1 MAGGEN
7 RRPRRGRGGHGGG
20 PARAMLWLLPVAC
33 LGTAAVWG
41 WLGLNELRERRAGDD
56 YYANLAAAVA
66 AVAGEADSA
75 AGGAE
80 VSGGGVLAGEVA
92 TGGAGISGGSAG
104 LGMAG
109 VGGTR
114 ATGGGTSAG
123 ETATDG
129 TGISGGGAATGEAAT
144 GEAGASGGGASAGEA
159 ATGGSVDDDGAATDV
174 ARALGGGA
182 AMGEAATGGMGA
194 SGGGAAM
201 GEAATGGMG
210 ISGGG
215 AATGETAIREAGASG
230 GGASAGEAATG
241 GAGASGGSAGHGMAA
256 FGGAG
261 VKLSGGTRPSAV
273 DFDALLRRCPDAV
286 CWISI
291 DGTRVNYP
299 VVQGEDNLYYLKHL
313 PDGTANAAG
322 SILMDA
328 ACDPLFGNDVTILHG
343 HHMRSGAMF
352 GSLDAYWE
360 AAYAGAHPVIR
371 LSTPDGDWDV
381 DVFAACTVNGAT
393 FGYPTT
399 FADEQAFDRFVA
411 QLKAASAFDA
421 GVSVAYGDRL
431 LLLSTCAYSFADA
444 RFVVAGRIRQP

>member
-1 MAGGEN
+1 
-7 RRPRRGRGGHGGG
+7 
-20 PARAMLWLLPVAC
+20 
-33 LGTAAVWG
+33 
-41 WLGLNELRERRAGDD
+41 
-56 YYANLAAAVA
+56 
-66 AVAGEADSA
+66 
-75 AGGAE
+75 
-80 VSGGGVLAGEVA
+80 
-92 TGGAGISGGSAG
+92 
-104 LGMAG
+104 
-109 VGGTR
+109 
-114 ATGGGTSAG
+114 
-123 ETATDG
+123 
-129 TGISGGGAATGEAAT
+129 
-144 GEAGASGGGASAGEA
+144 
-159 ATGGSVDDDGAATDV
+159 
-174 ARALGGGA
+174 
-182 AMGEAATGGMGA
+182 
-194 SGGGAAM
+194 
-201 GEAATGGMG
+201 
-210 ISGGG
+210 
-215 AATGETAIREAGASG
+215 
-230 GGASAGEAATG
+230 
-241 GAGASGGSAGHGMAA
+241 MAA
-256 FGGAG
+256 FGGSG
-261 VKLSGGTRPSAV
+261 VRLSGGTRPSAV

-352 GSLDAYWE
+352 GSLDAYRE

-381 DVFAACTVNGAT
+381 DVFAACTVDGAT

>member
-7 RRPRRGRGGHGGG
+7 RRSRRGRGGHGCG

-41 WLGLNELRERRAGDD
+41 WLGLSQLRERRAGDD

-66 AVAGEADSA
+66 AVAGEVDSA

-80 VSGGGVLAGEVA
+80 VIGGGGLVGEAA
-92 TGGAGISGGSAG
+92 TGGAGISDGAVG
-104 LGMAG
+104 LGMAAF
-109 VGGTR
+109 GGTR

-123 ETATDG
+123 EAATGG
-129 TGISGGGAATGEAAT
+129 TGISGGGAATGKTAIGGTMASGGGAATGEAVNGGTFADEAETGGMGASGGGAATGEAAT

-159 ATGGSVDDDGAATDV
+159 ATGG
-174 ARALGGGA
+174 AR
-182 AMGEAATGGMGA
+182 
-194 SGGGAAM
+194 
-201 GEAATGGMG
+201 
-210 ISGGG
+210 
-215 AATGETAIREAGASG
+215 
-230 GGASAGEAATG
+230 
-241 GAGASGGSAGHGMAA
+241 ASGGSAGHGMA
-256 FGGAG
+256 GVVGSG

-273 DFDALLRRCPDAV
+273 DFDALRRRCPDAV

-352 GSLDAYWE
+352 GSLDAYRE

-393 FGYPTT
+393 FGYTTT
-399 FADEQAFDRFVA
+399 FADEQVFDRFVA